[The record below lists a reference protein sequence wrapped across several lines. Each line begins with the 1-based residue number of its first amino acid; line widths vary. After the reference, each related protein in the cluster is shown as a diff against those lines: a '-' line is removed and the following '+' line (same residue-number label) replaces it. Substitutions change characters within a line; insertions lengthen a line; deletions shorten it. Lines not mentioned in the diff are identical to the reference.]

1 MTDRNDIE
9 NDDIENN
16 TLDALSRLVLQ
27 LEADARALA
36 QTAATAQG
44 REQQLGQ
51 EQQEKEEE
59 AAVQEIQEINSEE
72 DSSEDLS
79 EDLSSSYQDEFSDES
94 SSDQVDQKDLPTRTH
109 YSFKNKGMRESIQQ
123 RPRSIHREGK
133 EAKNVSW
140 FVLTIL
146 LAWFCGKFI

>member
-44 REQQLGQ
+44 REQQQGQ
-51 EQQEKEEE
+51 EQQEKEE

-72 DSSEDLS
+72 DS
-79 EDLSSSYQDEFSDES
+79 SSSYQDEFSDES

>member
-44 REQQLGQ
+44 REQQQGQ
-51 EQQEKEEE
+51 EQQEKEE

-72 DSSEDLS
+72 DSS

>member
-44 REQQLGQ
+44 REQQQGQQGQQGQ
-51 EQQEKEEE
+51 EEEE

-72 DSSEDLS
+72 DSS

>member
-44 REQQLGQ
+44 REQQQGQ

-59 AAVQEIQEINSEE
+59 AVQEIQEINSEE
-72 DSSEDLS
+72 DS
-79 EDLSSSYQDEFSDES
+79 SSSYQDEFSDES

>member
-44 REQQLGQ
+44 REQQQGQ
-51 EQQEKEEE
+51 EQQEKEEEE

-72 DSSEDLS
+72 DSS

>member
-44 REQQLGQ
+44 REQQQGNEREHSTTTSLNSSRRKRG
-51 EQQEKEEE
+51 EKCFM
-59 AAVQEIQEINSEE
+59 VCTDNPISLVLWKVHLMLMYCV
-72 DSSEDLS
+72 SS
-79 EDLSSSYQDEFSDES
+79 
-94 SSDQVDQKDLPTRTH
+94 T
-109 YSFKNKGMRESIQQ
+109 
-123 RPRSIHREGK
+123 
-133 EAKNVSW
+133 
-140 FVLTIL
+140 
-146 LAWFCGKFI
+146 

>member
-44 REQQLGQ
+44 REQQQGQ

-72 DSSEDLS
+72 DSS

-123 RPRSIHREGK
+123 RSPSIHREGK
-133 EAKNVSW
+133 EAKKVSW

>member
-16 TLDALSRLVLQ
+16 TLDAFSRLVLQ
-27 LEADARALA
+27 LEADAHALA

-44 REQQLGQ
+44 REQQQGQQGQ
-51 EQQEKEEE
+51 EEEEE

-72 DSSEDLS
+72 DSS

>member
-44 REQQLGQ
+44 REQQQGQ

-59 AAVQEIQEINSEE
+59 AVQEIQEINSEE
-72 DSSEDLS
+72 DSS

>member
-44 REQQLGQ
+44 REQQQGQ
-51 EQQEKEEE
+51 EEKEE

-72 DSSEDLS
+72 DSS

>member
-44 REQQLGQ
+44 REQQQGQEQQ

-72 DSSEDLS
+72 DSS

>member
-44 REQQLGQ
+44 REQQQGQ
-51 EQQEKEEE
+51 EQQEKEEKEEE
-59 AAVQEIQEINSEE
+59 AAVQEIQEINSE
-72 DSSEDLS
+72 